1 MKLKIFFLILGSSL
15 LTYII
20 FTTNINNTITIT
32 SIYDKTT
39 IMPENFNTYLKE
51 YLNNSIGYTYYE
63 YANDNL
69 EIENVID
76 AINENKNN
84 IQEKIH
90 NSKVLIVYLGE
101 FELQKENFKLD
112 ELVINL
118 NELFVS
124 LRKLNNYQII
134 YISPYSMKSSY
145 ALKDL
150 CKSKNIDFISLSNYF
165 KNTDLLNKSSQT
177 TLAKVIK
184 DTIFTAW
191 KYNEK

>member
-39 IMPENFNTYLKE
+39 IIPENFNTYLKE
-51 YLNNSIGYTYYE
+51 YLNNSIGYSYYE

-145 ALKDL
+145 TLKDL
-150 CKSKNIDFISLSNYF
+150 CKSKNVDFISLGNYF